1 MSTATTSPSR
11 RRTKARPSRAARRF
25 GYVVSI
31 VLNAVMLWAINVWP
45 GWDVVPFLTDDTVD
59 VLDVLDVVNASIV
72 VTLAANVVY
81 VFRDPP
87 RVRALGD
94 VVTTV
99 VGLVAMVVIWR
110 VFPLD
115 LSSGWET
122 VARILLGIG
131 IVGSAIAIV
140 TNVVRLVR
148 PRTVA

>member
-25 GYVVSI
+25 GYVVAI
-31 VLNAVMLWAINVWP
+31 VLNAAMLYAINVWP

-59 VLDVLDVVNASIV
+59 VLEVVNASIV
-72 VTLAANVVY
+72 ATMAANVVY

-87 RVRALGD
+87 RVKALGD

-122 VARILLGIG
+122 VARALLAIG
-131 IVGSAIAIV
+131 IVGSGIAIV
-140 TNVVRLVR
+140 TGIVRLVR
-148 PRTVA
+148 PRPAG

>member
-1 MSTATTSPSR
+1 MSTSTASSQR

-25 GYVVSI
+25 GYVVAI
-31 VLNAVMLWAINVWP
+31 VLNAAMLVAINAWP

-59 VLDVLDVVNASIV
+59 VLDAVNASIV

-87 RVRALGD
+87 RVRAIGD
-94 VVTTV
+94 AVTTV
-99 VGLVAMVVIWR
+99 VGLVAMIVIWR

-115 LSSGWET
+115 VSSGWET
-122 VARILLGIG
+122 VARVLLGIG

-140 TNVVRLVR
+140 TNLVRLVHPR
-148 PRTVA
+148 PVAG

>member
-25 GYVVSI
+25 GYVVAI
-31 VLNAVMLWAINVWP
+31 VLNAAMLYAINVWP

-59 VLDVLDVVNASIV
+59 VLEVVNASIV
-72 VTLAANVVY
+72 AAMAANVVY

-87 RVRALGD
+87 RVKALGD

-122 VARILLGIG
+122 VARALLAIG
-131 IVGSAIAIV
+131 IVGSGIAIV
-140 TNVVRLVR
+140 TGIVRLVR
-148 PRTVA
+148 PRPAG

>member
-25 GYVVSI
+25 GYVVAI
-31 VLNAVMLWAINVWP
+31 VLNAAMLYAINVWP

-59 VLDVLDVVNASIV
+59 VLDVVNASIV
-72 VTLAANVVY
+72 ATLAANVVY

-87 RVRALGD
+87 RVKALGD

-122 VARILLGIG
+122 VARVLLAIG
-131 IVGSAIAIV
+131 IVGSGIAIV
-140 TNVVRLVR
+140 TGIVRLVR
-148 PRTVA
+148 PRPAG

>member
-25 GYVVSI
+25 GYVVAI
-31 VLNAVMLWAINVWP
+31 VLNAAMLYAINVWP

-59 VLDVLDVVNASIV
+59 VLEVVNASIV
-72 VTLAANVVY
+72 SAMAANLVY

-87 RVRALGD
+87 RVKALGD

-122 VARILLGIG
+122 VARALLAIG
-131 IVGSAIAIV
+131 IVGSGIAIV
-140 TNVVRLVR
+140 TGIVRLVR
-148 PRTVA
+148 PRPAG

>member
-25 GYVVSI
+25 GYVVAI
-31 VLNAVMLWAINVWP
+31 VLNAAMLYAINVWP

-59 VLDVLDVVNASIV
+59 VLEVVNASIV
-72 VTLAANVVY
+72 ATMAANLVY

-87 RVRALGD
+87 RVKALGD

-122 VARILLGIG
+122 VARALLAIG
-131 IVGSAIAIV
+131 IVGSGIAIV
-140 TNVVRLVR
+140 TGIVRLVR
-148 PRTVA
+148 PRPAG